1 MIWLVD
7 YTHYEKEIDKELL
20 QCKSD
25 YFRIKSYKR
34 YSIIGKTAPVKT
46 KVYSTGLLRIAT
58 LLHRGGIEVRY
69 LHYYL
74 LDKLLSSGEELP
86 DTVAFSC
93 VCPTVP
99 MCAELAERIKS
110 LSPKTEV
117 LLGGV
122 HVNVAAEETEHR
134 YPVFD
139 RLITGYELEA
149 AEKIAKRKLT
159 VRDGSYVDYSLLP
172 FHVSEYAI
180 NTFTNMGCPFSC
192 KYCVD
197 GLAPHFVASENG
209 QLDELKDLLPRRNL
223 VHFFD
228 SVLGYSREGI
238 ARVCRSIEECEHDFI
253 LSCDMRADILTP
265 DLVRSLYRAG
275 FREIRLG
282 MESSSEELL
291 TENGR
296 TLSFDTFRRQLET
309 VRECSDMYVT
319 LYTITGL
326 PGTTVKRQLATLG
339 ECDRL
344 FSMKLV
350 DEIKNALYVPYPMKG
365 VDYAARGVVITSEDW
380 SRYDRQSYPVYHT
393 GELTEDEL
401 WQMYID
407 TARSINKSWLNSI
420 GYKSF
425 GDVPV
430 IPDYYSEYVEANYMK
445 K

>member
-20 QCKSD
+20 ECKRD

-34 YSIIGKTAPVKT
+34 YNIIGKTAPVKT

-58 LLHRGGIEVRY
+58 LLSRSGIEVRY
-69 LHYYL
+69 LHYYML
-74 LDKLLSSGEELP
+74 EELLEQGATP
-86 DTVAFSC
+86 PEVVAFSC

-110 LSPKTEV
+110 LSPGTKV

-122 HVNVAAEETEHR
+122 HVNVAEEETRLR
-134 YPVFD
+134 YPIFD
-139 RLITGYELEA
+139 RLIVGYELEA
-149 AEKIAKRKLT
+149 AEKIAGRRLNNQ
-159 VRDGSYVDYSLLP
+159 GEGYVDYSLLP
-172 FHVSEYAI
+172 YHISDYAI

-197 GLAPHFVASENG
+197 GLAPHFTASENG
-209 QLDELKDLLPRRNL
+209 QLDRLKQLLPSRNL

-228 SVLGYSREGI
+228 SVLGYSKEGI
-238 ARVCRSIEECEHDFI
+238 ARVCRAIESCNHDLI

-265 DLVRSLYRAG
+265 ELVRALYKAG

-282 MESSSEELL
+282 MESSNEELL
-291 TENGR
+291 SGNGR
-296 TLSFDTFRRQLET
+296 TLSFSTFRGQLELI
-309 VRECSDMYVT
+309 RESSDMYVT

-326 PGTTVKRQLATLG
+326 PGTTPTIQQATLE

-344 FSMKLV
+344 FSLGLV
-350 DEIKNALYVPYPMKG
+350 DEIKNALYVPYPMKN
-365 VDYAARGVVITSEDW
+365 VNYAERGIQITSTDW
-380 SRYDRQSYPVYHT
+380 RGYDRQSYPVYRT
-393 GELTEDEL
+393 PEMSEDEL
-401 WQMYID
+401 WRMYID
-407 TARSINKSWLNSI
+407 TARTINNSWLKSI
-420 GYKSF
+420 GYSRF
-425 GDVPV
+425 TDVPE
-430 IPDYYSEYVEANYMK
+430 IPDYYSEYVEAKYMK